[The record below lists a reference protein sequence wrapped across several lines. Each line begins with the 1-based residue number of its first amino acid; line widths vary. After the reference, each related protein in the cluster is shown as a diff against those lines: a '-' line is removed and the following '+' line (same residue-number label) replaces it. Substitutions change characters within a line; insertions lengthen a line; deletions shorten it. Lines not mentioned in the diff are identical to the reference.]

1 MHFDFTSKII
11 AGQLSSAFSCFYA
24 IEKEECSMITEWSVV
39 TVMIALIGLFSTV
52 YGPLS
57 KNTKENTKAMTELS
71 INIRNLT
78 EQVKAQEEDNEKAIK
93 RLWSHND
100 EQDARILNVEQKLML
115 MSAKESAK

>member
-1 MHFDFTSKII
+1 MFLYYRKGGMHM
-11 AGQLSSAFSCFYA
+11 L
-24 IEKEECSMITEWSVV
+24 TEWSVV

-115 MSAKESAK
+115 MCAKDK

>member
-1 MHFDFTSKII
+1 
-11 AGQLSSAFSCFYA
+11 
-24 IEKEECSMITEWSVV
+24 MITEWSVV

-115 MSAKESAK
+115 MCAKDNAK

>member
-1 MHFDFTSKII
+1 M
-11 AGQLSSAFSCFYA
+11 L
-24 IEKEECSMITEWSVV
+24 TEWSVV

-52 YGPLS
+52 YSPLS

-93 RLWSHND
+93 RLWGHND
-100 EQDARILNVEQKLML
+100 EQDARILNVEQKIML
-115 MSAKESAK
+115 MCAKDSAK

>member
-1 MHFDFTSKII
+1 M
-11 AGQLSSAFSCFYA
+11 L
-24 IEKEECSMITEWSVV
+24 TEWSVV

-52 YGPLS
+52 YSPLS

-115 MSAKESAK
+115 MCAKDNAK